1 MSIVAIMH
9 SGLVAQ
15 TVLLLLLSFSLASW
29 AIIILKYFSIKKAR
43 ANSHE
48 FLDVFWKLKNFDQIF
63 EISKR
68 YHSSPLAQIFL
79 KGYHELQLLKKPGES
94 EYHSA
99 KLGEFGFES
108 LEHTLRKASRSQMAN
123 LESLIPFLATAGS
136 TSPFIGLFGTV
147 VGIMNSFAQIGLQG
161 SASLATVAPGMAEAL
176 VATAAGLLVA
186 IPAVI
191 AYNYFST
198 RVRSL
203 SIEMDTFARDFINI
217 AKHNSVK

>member
-1 MSIVAIMH
+1 
-9 SGLVAQ
+9 
-15 TVLLLLLSFSLASW
+15 
-29 AIIILKYFSIKKAR
+29 
-43 ANSHE
+43 
-48 FLDVFWKLKNFDQIF
+48 
-63 EISKR
+63 
-68 YHSSPLAQIFL
+68 
-79 KGYHELQLLKKPGES
+79 
-94 EYHSA
+94 
-99 KLGEFGFES
+99 
-108 LEHTLRKASRSQMAN
+108 MAN

>member
-1 MSIVAIMH
+1 MSISAILH

-15 TVLLLLLSFSLASW
+15 TVLLVLLSFSLLSW
-29 AIIILKYFSIKKAR
+29 AIIILKYFSIKKAKN
-43 ANSHE
+43 NSLE
-48 FLDVFWKLKNFDQIF
+48 FLDVFWKLKNFDQVF

-68 YHSSPLAQIFL
+68 YHNSPLAQIFL
-79 KGYHELQLLKKPGES
+79 KGYHELQLLKKTGES
-94 EYHSA
+94 EYHLA

-108 LEHTLRKASRSQMAN
+108 LEHTLRKASRTQMAN
-123 LESLIPFLATAGS
+123 LESLIPFLATAGA

-198 RVRSL
+198 QVRSL